1 MTNTRFRLNI
11 TGVIQGVGFRPFI
24 YTLAH
29 KHKLTGFVCNSSLG
43 VEIEIQSNSIY
54 DLDQFCHSIESE
66 LPPLAC
72 INSLNKLQIEALT
85 VENSFLIVESLTDN
99 ETPETFP
106 IIPPADSSICN
117 DCLSELFDPKDRR
130 YRFPFINCT
139 NCGPRFTIINNLP
152 YDRSNTSMQKFALC
166 LSCASEY
173 SNPQDRRFHAQPNA
187 CFDCGP
193 QLTFEP
199 GNYKGEEALAKA
211 VQSLKKGEIVALK
224 GLGGFQLFCDATN
237 SSAVAKLRLRKHRPT
252 KPLALMIQDIDEAK
266 KYCDIDTSSHE
277 LLSQSKR
284 PIVIVKKKD
293 KFALA
298 DNLSINSNQIGIML
312 PYTGLHYILIKDFS
326 GPLVATSGNLSEE
339 PIACTNNEAMQDLK
353 HIADSFLMH
362 NRDIVLRYDDS
373 VAHCVNQKPVLL
385 RKARGYA
392 PDAINLHF
400 VCKKNILALGGHLK
414 STFCIAKGK
423 QAITS
428 QHLGDLDDVKAIDN
442 YHDVL
447 KQYQNMFKFKPDL
460 LARDLHPDYAS
471 SLLAEQMAK
480 EFGLDCILI
489 QHHHAH
495 IASCMTEHQLT
506 GPVIGVA
513 LDGLGMGSD
522 ETLWGGEFLL
532 CNFNSFKRLAHLAPV
547 AMPGGTLA
555 IKEPWRMMLGFIDS
569 FEEESKN
576 RFEPFFERLKQNEKE
591 AKIALVQKQI
601 DSSLNTPLTSSMGRV
616 FDAVAALLGVCT
628 RQLHEGQ
635 APAELESLARPHSD
649 LQIQS
654 YDFDL
659 IETDGITQINTQAIF
674 TAIASDIKSG
684 LSNGLISFKFHQT
697 VKKII
702 SKACHKIRLATG
714 CSVVCLSGGVF
725 QNRLLLELVEKEL
738 TISNFKVYF
747 PKAVPCNDAGL
758 SLGQAAVAAHSR

>member
-1 MTNTRFRLNI
+1 MNI

-29 KHKLTGFVCNSSLG
+29 RHGLTGFVCNSSLG
-43 VEIEIQSNSIY
+43 VEIEVQSSSTD
-54 DLDQFCHSIESE
+54 DLDRFCYSIESE

-72 INSLNKLQIEALT
+72 INSLNKIQIEALT
-85 VENSFLIVESLTDN
+85 EESSFHIVESLTDN
-99 ETPETFP
+99 ENPETFP

-139 NCGPRFTIINNLP
+139 NCGPRFTIIKKLP

-166 LSCASEY
+166 SSCASEY
-173 SNPQDRRFHAQPNA
+173 SNPKDRRFHAQPNA

-199 GNYKGEEALAKA
+199 GSYNGEEALAKA
-211 VQSLKKGEIVALK
+211 IKSLKKGEIVALK

-237 SSAVAKLRLRKHRPT
+237 SSVVAKLRLRKHRPT
-252 KPLALMIQDIDEAK
+252 KPLALMLQDIDQAK
-266 KYCDIDTSSHE
+266 KYCDIDTTSHE

-284 PIVIVKKKD
+284 PIVILKKRN

-298 DNLSINSNQIGIML
+298 DNLSINSDQIGIML
-312 PYTGLHYILIKDFS
+312 PYTGLHHILIKDFG

-339 PIACTNNEAMQDLK
+339 PIACTNNEALQDLK
-353 HIADSFLMH
+353 LIADSFLMH
-362 NRDIVLRYDDS
+362 NRDIVSRYDDS
-373 VAHCVNQKPVLL
+373 VAYCVTNKPILL

-400 VCKKNILALGGHLK
+400 VCQKNILALGGHLK
-414 STFCIAKGK
+414 STFCMAKGK

-428 QHLGDLDDVKAIDN
+428 QHLGDLDDIKSIDN

-447 KQYQNMFKFKPDL
+447 EQYQNMFKFKPDI

-471 SLLAEQMAK
+471 SRLAEQIAK
-480 EFGLDCILI
+480 ELNLDCIPV

-495 IASCMTEHQLT
+495 IAACMTEHQLT
-506 GPVIGVA
+506 GTVIGVA

-532 CNFNSFKRLAHLAPV
+532 CSFDSFKRLAHLAPV

-569 FEEESKN
+569 FEKESKN
-576 RFEPFFERLKQNEKE
+576 KFEPFLERLKHNENE
-591 AKIALVQKQI
+591 TKIALVQKQI
-601 DSSLNTPLTSSMGRV
+601 DSSLNTPFTSSMGRV

-628 RQLHEGQ
+628 HQQHEGQ
-635 APAELESLARPHSD
+635 APAELESLARPHSNSN
-649 LQIQS
+649 IQS

-659 IETDGITQINTQAIF
+659 IETDSVNQINTQAIF
-674 TAIASDIKSG
+674 TGIASDITSG
-684 LSNGLISFKFHQT
+684 LPNGLISFKFHQT

-702 SKACHKIRLATG
+702 SKTCHQIRLSTG

-725 QNRLLLELVEKEL
+725 QNRLLLQLVEEEL
-738 TISNFKVYF
+738 TMSNFKVYF
-747 PKAVPCNDAGL
+747 PSAVPCNDAGL